1 MRRRYCVEIAD
12 GPSPWCCFA
21 YFDTADGLARLLF
34 DYEKI
39 EVETEDEF
47 GAEGDP
53 FVIVLCRV
61 ARKDREGFLKAIDIL
76 PSLMDYA
83 GVKGYDAFCLGFLE
97 RAGRVP
103 AARGADRI
111 TLLQ

>member
-39 EVETEDEF
+39 EVETEGEF
-47 GAEGDP
+47 TAEGDP

-61 ARKDREGFLKAIDIL
+61 ARKDREGFLKAIDLL
-76 PSLMDYA
+76 PSFMDYA
-83 GVKGYDAFCLGFLE
+83 GMKGYDAFCLGFLE
-97 RAGRVP
+97 RANRISAGRVS
-103 AARGADRI
+103 RI
-111 TLLQ
+111 TPLQ